1 MASSIMGKSEPKTA
15 EELEAMA
22 KANAATVGEYQ
33 GTTPGRSYVTDL
45 HGSKGMKNSFAANGD
60 TGYNVRE
67 MGDGRMGFST
77 GSDPAN
83 QYRLRE
89 SDGLYYGNYGSGGGG
104 TGGGI
109 SMGLAAAPEPAAVA
123 APTVAPTAAP
133 KDWRDDIDDSQSAGP
148 EGMTTD
154 QIVDNAGMDNWM
166 QMGPQTAGQ
175 HINALVDPANWQ
187 HQVDPQ
193 YQQTRNLGRYI
204 NPLLDEQMNYRK
216 KKGLLDYAKLSGGLV

>member
-1 MASSIMGKSEPKTA
+1 MASSSKQKTA
-15 EELEAMA
+15 EELSAQQAGYDEQA
-22 KANAATVGEYQ
+22 KAMNDRRQVTLVGADGLGSSRARIGGGYDNYDNISRGGTYAVNNDDRGEYIDIGGAKAYWNADKGNWQ
-33 GTTPGRSYVTDL
+33 GTGQDS
-45 HGSKGMKNSFAANGD
+45 
-60 TGYNVRE
+60 
-67 MGDGRMGFST
+67 
-77 GSDPAN
+77 
-83 QYRLRE
+83 
-89 SDGLYYGNYGSGGGG
+89 SGGNHNGASFM
-104 TGGGI
+104 T
-109 SMGLAAAPEPAAVA
+109 SDVAAPQAIG
-123 APTVAPTAAP
+123 APTVAPEAP
-133 KDWRDDIDDSQSAGP
+133 KDWRDDIDDSKSAGP

>member
-1 MASSIMGKSEPKTA
+1 
-15 EELEAMA
+15 
-22 KANAATVGEYQ
+22 
-33 GTTPGRSYVTDL
+33 
-45 HGSKGMKNSFAANGD
+45 
-60 TGYNVRE
+60 
-67 MGDGRMGFST
+67 
-77 GSDPAN
+77 
-83 QYRLRE
+83 
-89 SDGLYYGNYGSGGGG
+89 
-104 TGGGI
+104 
-109 SMGLAAAPEPAAVA
+109 MGLAAAPEPAAVA
-123 APTVAPTAAP
+123 AAAPAAP
-133 KDWRDDIDDSQSAGP
+133 KDWRDDIDDSKSAGP

-216 KKGLLDYAKLSGGLV
+216 KKGLLDYAKLSGGLVQ